1 MLYRMIRSSQP
12 IQDRIPAAGRARE
25 RAAAGCVPFTVMR
38 PVPACAPPAGPLVR
52 RTPLLLLLLAAAL
65 LSACQPTPEVEPVA
79 QKDSEA
85 LIERVEVAEEG
96 VADMAK
102 APETRHITRA
112 LTEVSQKTGID
123 ITIDADVVLPE
134 TDAIPVA
141 RVKNGPLDVSVLE
154 NIWKTLGNSSGMLT
168 DLPRSYFEE
177 QARMW
182 IEFREEGVLG
192 KYNSF
197 EEMEAAISELLAEA
211 ATKPAEPVFS
221 PESPMETII
230 ESVLEDGTPVK
241 YIPSFYGWSDQETV
255 YEMQLSTL
263 GPISFLRN
271 IDDSYSFEEYTA
283 GDSPLDRYLPAIERG
298 EFRVQLPERSIE
310 DAQAYAEQLLAEL
323 GIADFTCVVARIAP
337 LIPRFFDE
345 QQDVC
350 PCAYELVFTR
360 QVAGVNVTYNDV
372 KSSGGETKNRSADSP
387 DYTPSW
393 GYEYIKIFVDDAGVF
408 ALEFR
413 QPYEVTE
420 IVTERAEILS
430 LEEAVASFE
439 RMIGYQYAAY
449 ETGEEELCDDAY
461 LCIDEI
467 RLGLTRIAEKNAQQ
481 QGYLVPSWTFFGSY
495 DLDGFWPDGEGHH
508 GTEAILI
515 VNALD
520 GSIIDPDRGF

>member
-1 MLYRMIRSSQP
+1 MK
-12 IQDRIPAAGRARE
+12 RI
-25 RAAAGCVPFTVMR
+25 CCPFI
-38 PVPACAPPAGPLVR
+38 A
-52 RTPLLLLLLAAAL
+52 LLMALSL

-85 LIERVEVAEEG
+85 LIEQVEVAEEG

-102 APETRHITRA
+102 APESRHITRELA
-112 LTEVSQKTGID
+112 EVSQKTGID

-141 RVKNGPLDVSVLE
+141 RVQNGELDMSVLE
-154 NIWKTLGNSSGMLT
+154 NIWKILGNGSGMLE
-168 DLPRSYFEE
+168 DFPRSYYEG

-182 IEFREEGVLG
+182 MEFRENGVLD
-192 KYNSF
+192 KYSSF
-197 EEMEAAISELLAEA
+197 EEMDAAIEELLAEA

-221 PESPMETII
+221 PESPMETVV
-230 ESVLEDGTPVK
+230 ESVTEDGTPIK
-241 YIPSFYGWSDQETV
+241 YIPIFYGWSDQETV

-271 IDDSYSFEEYTA
+271 IDESYIWNEYHFA
-283 GDSPLDRYLPAIERG
+283 NPLDIYLPAIERG

-310 DAQAYAEQLLAEL
+310 DAQAYAEQLLADI
-323 GIADFTCVVARIAP
+323 GITDFACVVARIAP

-350 PCAYELVFTR
+350 PCAYELLFTR
-360 QVAGVNVTYNDV
+360 QVAGVNVTFNDV
-372 KSSGGETKNRSADSP
+372 AASGGISYRDTP
-387 DYTPSW
+387 DYTPTW
-393 GYEYIKIFVDDAGVF
+393 YYEYIQLLVDDAGVF
-408 ALEFR
+408 AMEFS
-413 QPYEVTE
+413 QPHEVTE
-420 IVTERAEILS
+420 IVTERAEILP

-449 ETGEEELCDDAY
+449 EAGEEEPCDDAY

-467 RLGLTRIAEKNAQQ
+467 RLGVTRIAEKNTQE
-481 QGYLVPSWTFFGSY
+481 QGYLVPSWTFFGHYKLS
-495 DLDGFWPDGEGHH
+495 DFWPDGEGHH

>member
-1 MLYRMIRSSQP
+1 M
-12 IQDRIPAAGRARE
+12 
-25 RAAAGCVPFTVMR
+25 T
-38 PVPACAPPAGPLVR
+38 
-52 RTPLLLLLLAAAL
+52 RTRCLFIALLMALSL

-85 LIERVEVAEEG
+85 LIEQVEVAEEG

-102 APETRHITRA
+102 APESRHITRELA
-112 LTEVSQKTGID
+112 EVSQKTGID

-141 RVKNGPLDVSVLE
+141 RVQNGELDMSVLE
-154 NIWKTLGNSSGMLT
+154 NIWKILGNGSGMLE
-168 DLPRSYFEE
+168 DFPRSYYEG

-182 IEFREEGVLG
+182 MEFRENGVLD
-192 KYNSF
+192 KYSSF
-197 EEMEAAISELLAEA
+197 EEMDAAIEELLAEA

-221 PESPMETII
+221 PESPMETVV
-230 ESVLEDGTPVK
+230 ESVTEDGTPIK
-241 YIPSFYGWSDQETV
+241 YIPIFYGWSDQETV

-271 IDDSYSFEEYTA
+271 IDESYIWNEYHFA
-283 GDSPLDRYLPAIERG
+283 NPLDIYLPAIERG

-310 DAQAYAEQLLAEL
+310 DAQAYAEQLLADI
-323 GIADFTCVVARIAP
+323 GITDFACVVARIAP
-337 LIPRFFDE
+337 LIPDFFDE

-350 PCAYELVFTR
+350 PCAYELLFTR
-360 QVAGVNVTYNDV
+360 QVAGVNVTFNDV
-372 KSSGGETKNRSADSP
+372 AASGGISYRDTP
-387 DYTPSW
+387 DYTPTW
-393 GYEYIKIFVDDAGVF
+393 YYEYIQLLVDDAGVF
-408 ALEFR
+408 AMEFS
-413 QPYEVTE
+413 QPHEVTE
-420 IVTERAEILS
+420 IVTERAEILP

-449 ETGEEELCDDAY
+449 EAGEEEPCDDAY

-467 RLGLTRIAEKNAQQ
+467 RLGLTRIAEKNTQE
-481 QGYLVPSWTFFGSY
+481 QGYLVPSWTFFGHYKLS
-495 DLDGFWPDGEGHH
+495 DFRPDGYGHH

>member
-1 MLYRMIRSSQP
+1 MGGGGTALPPGKGGIHMKMK
-12 IQDRIPAAGRARE
+12 RI
-25 RAAAGCVPFTVMR
+25 C
-38 PVPACAPPAGPLVR
+38 C
-52 RTPLLLLLLAAAL
+52 LLMVLSL

-85 LIERVEVAEEG
+85 LIEQVEVAEED

-141 RVKNGPLDVSVLE
+141 RVQSGELDMQVME
-154 NIWKTLGNSSGMLT
+154 NIWKIVANGSGMLE
-168 DLPRSYFEE
+168 DFPRSYYEG
-177 QARMW
+177 QASMW
-182 IEFREEGVLG
+182 MEFRENGVLD
-192 KYNSF
+192 KYSSF

-211 ATKPAEPVFS
+211 ATKPADPVFF
-221 PESPMETII
+221 PESPMDVMRTGEKLHDTDMYNCY
-230 ESVLEDGTPVK
+230 EGYVT
-241 YIPSFYGWSDQETV
+241 FYGLSDQGTV
-255 YEMQLSTL
+255 SEVQLDTDW
-263 GPISFLRN
+263 FAEYLRD
-271 IDDSYSFEEYTA
+271 IDDRYLWNSSN
-283 GDSPLDRYLPAIERG
+283 PLDIYLPAIERG

-310 DAQAYAEQLLAEL
+310 DAQAYAEQLLDEL
-323 GIADFTCVVARIAP
+323 GITDFTCVVARIAP

-350 PCAYELVFTR
+350 PCAYELLFTR

-372 KSSGGETKNRSADSP
+372 KSSGGSIYRDTP

-408 ALEFR
+408 AMEFSH
-413 QPYEVTE
+413 PHEVTE
-420 IVTERAEILS
+420 IVTDSAEILS

-449 ETGEEELCDDAY
+449 ETGQRELCDDAY

-481 QGYLVPSWTFFGSY
+481 QGYLVPSWTFFGHY
-495 DLDGFWPDGEGHH
+495 KLIDFWPDGEGHH

>member
-1 MLYRMIRSSQP
+1 MK
-12 IQDRIPAAGRARE
+12 
-25 RAAAGCVPFTVMR
+25 
-38 PVPACAPPAGPLVR
+38 
-52 RTPLLLLLLAAAL
+52 RTCFLFIALLMALSL

-85 LIERVEVAEEG
+85 LIERVEVAEED
-96 VADMAK
+96 VADMAE
-102 APETRHITRA
+102 APETRHITRE

-141 RVKNGPLDVSVLE
+141 RVQNGHQDMSVLE
-154 NIWKTLGNSSGMLT
+154 NTWKILGDGSGMLE
-168 DLPRSYFEE
+168 DFPRSYYEG
-177 QARMW
+177 QASMW
-182 IEFREEGVLG
+182 MEYREAGNLD
-192 KYNSF
+192 KYSSF
-197 EEMEAAISELLAEA
+197 EEMDAAISELLAEA
-211 ATKPAEPVFS
+211 ATKPAEPVFL
-221 PESPMETII
+221 PESPMDVMQTGEKLHDTYDCS
-230 ESVLEDGTPVK
+230 EGAVN
-241 YIPSFYGWSDQETV
+241 FYGWSDQETV
-255 YEMQLSTL
+255 YNMWLNATSGGGNGFTRDIEMDYELNDYQNSVNPL
-263 GPISFLRN
+263 N
-271 IDDSYSFEEYTA
+271 I
-283 GDSPLDRYLPAIERG
+283 YLPAIERG

-310 DAQAYAEQLLAEL
+310 DAQAYAEQLLADI
-323 GIADFTCVVARIAP
+323 GITDFACVVARIAP
-337 LIPRFFDE
+337 LIPDFFDE

-350 PCAYELVFTR
+350 PCAYELLFTR

-372 KSSGGETKNRSADSP
+372 TDSGGRLYRDTP

-393 GYEYIKIFVDDAGVF
+393 GYERIQLLVDDAGVLYM
-408 ALEFR
+408 AYPPL
-413 QPYEVTE
+413 YEVTE

-439 RMIGYQYAAY
+439 QMIGYQYAAY
-449 ETGEEELCDDAY
+449 ETGQRELCDDAY

-467 RLGLTRIAEKNAQQ
+467 RLGLTRIAEKNAQE

>member
-1 MLYRMIRSSQP
+1 MK
-12 IQDRIPAAGRARE
+12 RI
-25 RAAAGCVPFTVMR
+25 CCLLMV
-38 PVPACAPPAGPLVR
+38 LS
-52 RTPLLLLLLAAAL
+52 LLL
-65 LSACQPTPEVEPVA
+65 ACQPTPEVEPVA

-85 LIERVEVAEEG
+85 LIERVEVAEED
-96 VADMAK
+96 VADMAE
-102 APETRHITRA
+102 APETRHITRE
-112 LTEVSQKTGID
+112 LTEVSQRTGID

-141 RVKNGPLDVSVLE
+141 RVKDGSLDMSVLE
-154 NIWKTLGNSSGMLT
+154 NIWEIVGNGSGMLE
-168 DLPRSYFEE
+168 DFPRSYYEG
-177 QARMW
+177 QASMW
-182 IEFREEGVLG
+182 MEYREAGNLD
-192 KYNSF
+192 KYSSF
-197 EEMEAAISELLAEA
+197 EEMDAAISELLAEA
-211 ATKPAEPVFS
+211 ATKPAEPVFL
-221 PESPMETII
+221 PESPMDVMQTGEKLHDTYDCS
-230 ESVLEDGTPVK
+230 EGAVN
-241 YIPSFYGWSDQETV
+241 FYGWSDQETV
-255 YEMQLSTL
+255 YNMWLNATSGGGNGFTRDIEMDYELNDYQNSVNPL
-263 GPISFLRN
+263 N
-271 IDDSYSFEEYTA
+271 I
-283 GDSPLDRYLPAIERG
+283 YLPAIERG

-310 DAQAYAEQLLAEL
+310 DAQAYAEQLLADI
-323 GIADFTCVVARIAP
+323 GITDFACVVARIAP

-350 PCAYELVFTR
+350 PCAYELLFTR

-372 KSSGGETKNRSADSP
+372 TDSGGRLYRDTP

-393 GYEYIKIFVDDAGVF
+393 GYERIQLLVDDAGVLYM
-408 ALEFR
+408 AYPPL
-413 QPYEVTE
+413 YEVTE

-439 RMIGYQYAAY
+439 QMIGYQYAAY
-449 ETGEEELCDDAY
+449 ETGQRELCDDAY

>member
-112 LTEVSQKTGID
+112 LTEVSQRTGID

-141 RVKNGPLDVSVLE
+141 RVKDGSLDMSVLE
-154 NIWKTLGNSSGMLT
+154 NIWKIVANGSGMLE
-168 DLPRSYFEE
+168 DFPRSYYEG
-177 QARMW
+177 QASMW
-182 IEFREEGVLG
+182 MEYREAGNLD
-192 KYNSF
+192 KYSSF
-197 EEMEAAISELLAEA
+197 EEMDAAISELLAEA
-211 ATKPAEPVFS
+211 ATKSAEPVFF
-221 PESPMETII
+221 PESPMDVMQTGEKLHDTDMYNCH
-230 ESVLEDGTPVK
+230 EGHVTFFGL
-241 YIPSFYGWSDQETV
+241 SDQGTV
-255 YEMQLSTL
+255 SEVHLDTDWFVEY
-263 GPISFLRN
+263 LRD
-271 IDDSYSFEEYTA
+271 IDDRYIWNSSN
-283 GDSPLDRYLPAIERG
+283 PLDIYLPAIERG
-298 EFRVQLPERSIE
+298 EFKIQLPERSIE
-310 DAQAYAEQLLAEL
+310 DAQAYAEQLLADI
-323 GIADFTCVVARIAP
+323 GITDFTCVVARIAP
-337 LIPRFFDE
+337 LIPRFFNE
-345 QQDVC
+345 QRDVC
-350 PCAYELVFTR
+350 PCAYELLFTR

-372 KSSGGETKNRSADSP
+372 QSSGGELRDRPVDSP
-387 DYTPSW
+387 DYTPIW
-393 GYEYIKIFVDDAGVF
+393 DYEYIQLFVDDAGV
-408 ALEFR
+408 LYMSYN
-413 QPYEVTE
+413 QPHEVTE
-420 IVTERAEILS
+420 IVTESAEILS

-449 ETGEEELCDDAY
+449 ETGQRELCDDAY

>member
-38 PVPACAPPAGPLVR
+38 PVPACAPPAGPLAR
-52 RTPLLLLLLAAAL
+52 CPSLLLPLLLAAAL

-123 ITIDADVVLPE
+123 ITIDAGVVLPE

-141 RVKNGPLDVSVLE
+141 RVQSGALDMSVLE
-154 NIWKTLGNSSGMLT
+154 NIWEILGNSSGMLE
-168 DLPRSYFEE
+168 DFPRSHYEG

-182 IEFREEGVLG
+182 MEFRENGVLD
-192 KYNSF
+192 KYSSF
-197 EEMEAAISELLAEA
+197 EEMDAAIEELLAEA

-221 PESPMETII
+221 PESPMETVV
-230 ESVLEDGTPVK
+230 ESVTEDGTPIK
-241 YIPSFYGWSDQETV
+241 YIPIFYGWSDQETV

-271 IDDSYSFEEYTA
+271 IDESYIWNEYHFA
-283 GDSPLDRYLPAIERG
+283 NPLDIYLPAIERG

-310 DAQAYAEQLLAEL
+310 DAQAYAEQLLADI
-323 GIADFTCVVARIAP
+323 GITDFACVVARIAP
-337 LIPRFFDE
+337 LIPGFFDE

-350 PCAYELVFTR
+350 PCAYELLFTR

-372 KSSGGETKNRSADSP
+372 KSSGGSIYRDTP

-408 ALEFR
+408 AMEFSH
-413 QPYEVTE
+413 PHEVTE
-420 IVTERAEILS
+420 IVTDSAEILS

-449 ETGEEELCDDAY
+449 ETGQRELCDDAY

>member
-1 MLYRMIRSSQP
+1 MK
-12 IQDRIPAAGRARE
+12 RIV
-25 RAAAGCVPFTVMR
+25 CTL
-38 PVPACAPPAGPLVR
+38 PP
-52 RTPLLLLLLAAAL
+52 LLLAAAL

-85 LIERVEVAEEG
+85 LIEQVEVAEEG

-102 APETRHITRA
+102 APESRHITRE
-112 LTEVSQKTGID
+112 LTEVSQRTGID

-141 RVKNGPLDVSVLE
+141 RVQSGALDMSVLE
-154 NIWKTLGNSSGMLT
+154 NIWEILGNSSGMLE
-168 DLPRSYFEE
+168 DFPRSHYEG

-182 IEFREEGVLG
+182 MEFRENGVLD
-192 KYNSF
+192 KYSSF
-197 EEMEAAISELLAEA
+197 EEMDAAISELLAEA
-211 ATKPAEPVFS
+211 ATKPAEPVFF
-221 PESPMETII
+221 PESPMDVMQTGEKLHDTYDCS
-230 ESVLEDGTPVK
+230 EGAVN
-241 YIPSFYGWSDQETV
+241 FYGWSDQETV
-255 YEMQLSTL
+255 YNMWLNATSGGGNGFTRDIEMDYELNDYQNSVNPL
-263 GPISFLRN
+263 N
-271 IDDSYSFEEYTA
+271 I
-283 GDSPLDRYLPAIERG
+283 YLPAIERG

-310 DAQAYAEQLLAEL
+310 DAQAYAEQLLADI
-323 GIADFTCVVARIAP
+323 GITDFACVVARIAP

-350 PCAYELVFTR
+350 PCAYELLFTR

-372 KSSGGETKNRSADSP
+372 TDSGGRLYRDTP

-393 GYEYIKIFVDDAGVF
+393 GYERIQLLVDDAGVLYM
-408 ALEFR
+408 AYPPL
-413 QPYEVTE
+413 YEVTE

-439 RMIGYQYAAY
+439 QMIGYQYAAY
-449 ETGEEELCDDAY
+449 ETGQRELCDDAY
-461 LCIDEI
+461 LCIDEN